1 MEAIPES
8 EQVLI
13 KSSKGPNIY
22 VIENNICEVKFKEKV
37 IGRGFFTIIQ
47 SFSNKNIPILI
58 IANNLQDEDC
68 SLTDCEIVSG
78 IF

>member
-37 IGRGFFTIIQ
+37 IGRGFFTKIQ

-58 IANNLQDEDC
+58 IANNLQDENC
-68 SLTDCEIVSG
+68 SLTDCEIV
-78 IF
+78 FFD